1 MVYYQS
7 KPIRISYKIQSLT
20 QTRIRVSFQPLK
32 IGTYRIY
39 LAYRNFPINGKY
51 DLLYREKKILQ
62 KNPERDFFSIEM
74 LKKKRKMCCQK

>member
-51 DLLYREKKILQ
+51 DLLYREKKNLTEKSGEIL
-62 KNPERDFFSIEM
+62 FLIEM